1 MQAIQDQLELF
12 GIKINIKQVSDSQYK
27 QYLNDKNYEMILTGV
42 YTSIAPDLSY
52 FLGENNLS
60 NYKND
65 EIISAINEINN
76 ITDQEQLKERYAK
89 IFGICNEEVPYIGL
103 YYNNDMVAYST
114 DLMGDVKPN
123 CYSIFYNF
131 SNWYRQ

>member
-1 MQAIQDQLELF
+1 MSVFKDDYNRI
-12 GIKINIKQVSDSQYK
+12 VS
-27 QYLNDKNYEMILTGV
+27 
-42 YTSIAPDLSY
+42 
-52 FLGENNLS
+52 
-60 NYKND
+60 
-65 EIISAINEINN
+65 EIEQN

-89 IFGICNEEVPYIGL
+89 FFGICNEEVPYIGL

-114 DLMGDVKPN
+114 DLMGTVRPN